1 MDADGIVKMDVD
13 TGLRSTR
20 AEGYIPSLPKLDFA
34 HMRTRHEEITVWTA
48 FREELTSWLCL
59 LDDRFSEE
67 LQEAIESG
75 VEVRQIAL
83 SKGKAARSTKLWYL
97 LKQALS
103 GFQRGVDLAKFVEL
117 SQNGAAAGYELWRAL
132 NQELSVRSRVEGQAL
147 REQALLIAPP
157 KHLKRPLDI
166 FRHMGSEFARYRK
179 LVVTKYHDLALSEA
193 DVISCILKHLHD
205 DCKRYLLLPRFFG
218 HSRTT

>member
-1 MDADGIVKMDVD
+1 MLRLVQQPPGASGTLPSGQEDSAGLGSLRVDADGIVKMDVD

-83 SKGKAARSTKLWYL
+83 SKGKAARSTKLL
-97 LKQALS
+97 VPL
-103 GFQRGVDLAKFVEL
+103 E
-117 SQNGAAAGYELWRAL
+117 AGPFWF
-132 NQELSVRSRVEGQAL
+132 SEG
-147 REQALLIAPP
+147 
-157 KHLKRPLDI
+157 
-166 FRHMGSEFARYRK
+166 G
-179 LVVTKYHDLALSEA
+179 
-193 DVISCILKHLHD
+193 
-205 DCKRYLLLPRFFG
+205 
-218 HSRTT
+218 